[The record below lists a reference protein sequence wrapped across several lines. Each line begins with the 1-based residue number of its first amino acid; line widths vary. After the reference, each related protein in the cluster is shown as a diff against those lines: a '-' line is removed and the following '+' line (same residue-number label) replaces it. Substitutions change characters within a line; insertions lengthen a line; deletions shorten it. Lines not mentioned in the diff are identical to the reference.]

1 VTESV
6 LRPLANAAPLARP
19 REATT
24 LARMVIPPFLR
35 GRHGLRPTTDISPD
49 QLSQAQRTLVRDLAW
64 ASLCGSFSSGVIL
77 TAFALSLGASPLL
90 IGVLAAIPFFC
101 QAAQLPAAVL
111 VERVRL
117 RQRIG
122 VIAITTARV
131 LILSM
136 AVLPWLPRTQALYVL
151 VGLQFLVSLLNA
163 VGSCAINSWLHQLV
177 PHEQLGDFFA
187 RRLVAGTAASCA
199 GTLAAGVLVDHFES
213 ATIPAYALLF
223 ALAAVTG
230 LVSSHYLASTPEP
243 LMRDAGPPAR
253 WRDLLVRPF
262 RDRRYRHL
270 LVFLGAWTATSSLAA
285 PFIAVYLV
293 EQRHYAVGLVTTLWV
308 TSQVAN
314 AITLY
319 AWGRLSD
326 QFSNKAVLAVALPVY
341 FGCML
346 LLTLLDSLSSP
357 EAQLA
362 LLYLI
367 HIVLG
372 VATGGIGLAT
382 GNLGLKLAPHGQ
394 GTPYLAAI
402 GLVAAV
408 AGGIAPIVAGALA
421 SFFEARQL
429 SGVIRWFAPGGS
441 RETTLFEFTHWGFV
455 FGLSALLG
463 LYVMHALSRVDEG
476 DEHSERD
483 VVQAFALE
491 TLRTVNSLSS
501 VAGSLGS
508 LFPFERATER
518 RRWWRPAQRFAAR
531 RDAGAHAR

>member
-1 VTESV
+1 MF
-6 LRPLANAAPLARP
+6 LFHL
-19 REATT
+19 
-24 LARMVIPPFLR
+24 LR
-35 GRHGLRPTTDISPD
+35 GARGLRPAPNISPD
-49 QLSQAQRTLVRDLAW
+49 QLQAGQQTLVRDLAW
-64 ASLCGSFSSGVIL
+64 SSVCGALSSGVIL

-90 IGVLAAIPFFC
+90 IGLLAALPFFG

-111 VERVRL
+111 VESV
-117 RQRIG
+117 RQRRRIC
-122 VIAITTARV
+122 VIAVTVARF
-131 LILSM
+131 LLMCM
-136 AVLPWLPRTQALYVL
+136 AVLPWLSRSLALYAL
-151 VGLQFLVSLLNA
+151 IALQLAVCILNA
-163 VGSCAINSWLHQLV
+163 VGSCAANSWLHQLV
-177 PHEQLGDFFA
+177 PHEQLGSFFS
-187 RRLVAGTAASCA
+187 RRLLAGTATACA
-199 GTLAAGVLVDHFES
+199 ATMAAGVFVDRFDHPD
-213 ATIPAYALLF
+213 IPAYAILF
-223 ALAAVTG
+223 AIAGITG
-230 LVSSHYLASTPEP
+230 FVSSHYLAVTPEP

-253 WRDLLVRPF
+253 WRDLLLQPF
-262 RDRRYRHL
+262 RDRRFRHL

-293 EQRHYAVGLVTTLWV
+293 QQREYSIGLVTTLWV

-326 QFSNKAVLAVALPVY
+326 QFSNKAILAVALPVH

-346 LLTLLDSLSSP
+346 LLTVLDAVPSAG
-357 EAQLA
+357 AQLA
-362 LLYLI
+362 LLYVI

-394 GTPYLAAI
+394 GTPYLASI

-421 SFFEARQL
+421 SYFESRQL
-429 SGVIRWFAPGGS
+429 SAVIRWFAPGGS
-441 RETTLFEFTHWGFV
+441 QETTLLQFSHWGFV
-455 FGLSALLG
+455 FAISALLG

-476 DEHSERD
+476 SEHSERD

-491 TLRTVNSLSS
+491 AWRTVNTLSS

-508 LFPFERATER
+508 LFQFERATER
-518 RRWWRPAQRFAAR
+518 RRWWRPAPR
-531 RDAGAHAR
+531 RTESRHGATAL